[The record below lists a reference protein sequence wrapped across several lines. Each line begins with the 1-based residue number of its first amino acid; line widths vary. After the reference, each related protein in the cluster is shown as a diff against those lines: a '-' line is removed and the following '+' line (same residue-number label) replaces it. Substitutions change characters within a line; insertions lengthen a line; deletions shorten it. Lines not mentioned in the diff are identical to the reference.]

1 MPMEYCV
8 IRLIVTIPFIA
19 ARAAGLRRRYA
30 AQRSRSSERH
40 GSMDSSDD
48 EGRGRQR
55 VGILE
60 LSPQCATD
68 NNFLRPP
75 SPHSPGSPASGKRTS
90 PSLISC
96 AGRILFFYFDFRFF
110 FQLLNLY
117 FFLV

>member
-1 MPMEYCV
+1 
-8 IRLIVTIPFIA
+8 
-19 ARAAGLRRRYA
+19 
-30 AQRSRSSERH
+30 
-40 GSMDSSDD
+40 MDSSDD

-60 LSPQCATD
+60 LSPECATD

-96 AGRILFFYFDFRFF
+96 AGRIFVYFDFRFF
-110 FQLLNLY
+110 CSNLSH
-117 FFLV
+117 LAL